1 MSNEMPR
8 LRRILFANLDGP
20 TFGRI
25 NMTALGKATVRLA
38 DDGWTAEDIASQV
51 LGDYGDIDPAALIIS
66 RTRALIGQPPPHSD
80 STPTPPP
87 YDRAEVARAMNAAAA
102 DPSAWAARVREA
114 K

>member
-1 MSNEMPR
+1 MPR
-8 LRRILFANLDGP
+8 LRRILFANLDGA

-25 NMTALGKATVRLA
+25 NMTALSKATVKLT

-66 RTRALIGQPPPHSD
+66 RTRALIGQPPPRLA
-80 STPTPPP
+80 TPSPPAF
-87 YDRAEVARAMNAAAA
+87 DRAGVARTLSAAAK
-102 DPSAWAARVREA
+102 DPSAWAAKVRAA